1 MRWFA
6 WLALSLSAP
15 SWASHPLL
23 TEDTGVLGKGRW
35 EFELHGER
43 ARDREAGVTLRRSDA
58 AAKLGYGA
66 AEKLDVEVELPYVR
80 EASNGDVARG
90 RGDATLA
97 LKWRFHESE
106 GFSLAF
112 KPDLLLPTGRDDVGL
127 GAGRVRWA
135 ANLAASYERG
145 KFELLG
151 HLGYTHNR
159 NRIGERTSLWHASA
173 ALLYAV
179 TEKLKLLADY
189 GRDSSPDA
197 TGSAPSRE
205 FVVGSTYA
213 VSERM
218 DLGVGIKKGLS
229 DAAHDRS
236 VRAGIKIR
244 W

>member
-1 MRWFA
+1 MRWSV
-6 WLALSLSAP
+6 WLGFALSVPA
-15 SWASHPLL
+15 WASHPLL
-23 TEDTGVLGKGRW
+23 SEDTGVLGKGTF

-43 ARDREAGVTLRRSDA
+43 ARDNEAGVTKRSSDA

-66 AEKLDVEVELPYVR
+66 TDKADVELELPYVR
-80 EASNGDVARG
+80 EVTNGEVAQG
-90 RGDATLA
+90 RGDASLS
-97 LKWRFHESE
+97 LKWRFHETE

-112 KPDLLLPTGRDDVGL
+112 KPDLLLPTGRDEVGL

-173 ALLYAV
+173 ALLYSF

-189 GRDSSPDA
+189 GRDSSPDP
-197 TGSAPSRE
+197 TGSARSRE
-205 FVVGSTYA
+205 LVVGTTYA
-213 VSERM
+213 ISERI
-218 DLGVGIKKGLS
+218 DLGIGIKTGLS
-229 DAAHDRS
+229 DAADDKS

>member
-1 MRWFA
+1 MRWPA
-6 WLALSLSAP
+6 WLAFLLSAP
-15 SWASHPLL
+15 AWASHPLV
-23 TEDTGVLGKGRW
+23 TEDTGVLGKGTW

-43 ARDREAGVTLRRSDA
+43 ARDSEAGVTKRRSDA
-58 AAKLGYGA
+58 AAKLGYGV
-66 AEKLDVEVELPYVR
+66 AEKLDVELELPYVR
-80 EASNGDVARG
+80 EATNGDVAQG
-90 RGDATLA
+90 RGDASLS

-112 KPDLLLPTGRDDVGL
+112 KPDLLLPTGRDEVGL
-127 GAGRVRWA
+127 GAGRVRWV

-173 ALLYAV
+173 ALLYAL
-179 TEKLKLLADY
+179 TEKLRLVADY
-189 GRDSSPDA
+189 GRDSSPDP
-197 TGSAPSRE
+197 TGGAHSRE
-205 FVVGSTYA
+205 LVVGTTYA
-213 VSERM
+213 ISERM

-229 DAAHDRS
+229 DAAHDKS